1 MLHQSHTK
9 YKFPVLS
16 TPWRFNRQETIST
29 HPINSLKATEMWL
42 LLSCG
47 GANRALPYE
56 QPPLPLPQARIHM
69 NTARPNE
76 TSAALM
82 TNSGPAHQRKR
93 GATVS
98 LPEQSSSGSHCDG
111 GPGSQHTGP
120 GLCKDGLLHT
130 KRTGLAMS
138 CQYQGVSVIGLEA
151 APETEHSKSCE
162 QHWLSVFYFE
172 KTWNL
177 SRKSAEVILEHFKR
191 CKCFKKEE
199 SQRTRSASI
208 IYSFDTPLLH
218 YMEMLL

>member
-1 MLHQSHTK
+1 MLHQSHN

-16 TPWRFNRQETIST
+16 IPWCFNRQETIST

-42 LLSCG
+42 LLSRNPHCRSPKP
-47 GANRALPYE
+47 AYTWI
-56 QPPLPLPQARIHM
+56 QPW
-69 NTARPNE
+69 PNE

-120 GLCKDGLLHT
+120 GLSKDGLLHT

-151 APETEHSKSCE
+151 APETKHSKSCK
-162 QHWLSVFYFE
+162 QHWLCVFYFE
-172 KTWNL
+172 KTWNP
-177 SRKSAEVILEHFKR
+177 SGKSAEVILGHF
-191 CKCFKKEE
+191 
-199 SQRTRSASI
+199 
-208 IYSFDTPLLH
+208 
-218 YMEMLL
+218 